1 MLKIFLVALILFS
14 VAACT
19 FGFEPVP
26 PGTGTTGSGTGITGG
41 ETGNVVDI
49 IDGDTID
56 VMLNGQRVRV
66 RYVGVNTPERNEP
79 CYAEATAANAA
90 LVRDKTITMVKD
102 QSETD
107 IYDRLL
113 RYIYVGDTFV
123 NAQLV
128 AQGYAEA
135 VLYEP
140 DNARY
145 NEFLNLERQ
154 ARNSNLGCHPTGIFN
169 DGSDRR

>member
-1 MLKIFLVALILFS
+1 MQKIFLAALILLS
-14 VAACT
+14 LAACT
-19 FGFEPVP
+19 MGFEPVP
-26 PGTGTTGSGTGITGG
+26 LDNGPTNG
-41 ETGNVVDI
+41 ETGNVVDV

-56 VMLNGQRVRV
+56 VMLNGQRFRV
-66 RYVGVNTPERNEP
+66 RYIAVNTPERDES

-90 LVRDKTITMVKD
+90 LVRGKTVTLVKD

-107 IYDRLL
+107 VYDRLL
-113 RYIYVGDTFV
+113 RYVYVGNTFV

-128 AQGYAEA
+128 SSGYAEA

-140 DNARY
+140 DDAHY
-145 NEFLNLERQ
+145 DEFLNLERQ
-154 ARNSNLGCHPTGIFN
+154 ARNANLGCHPTGIFN